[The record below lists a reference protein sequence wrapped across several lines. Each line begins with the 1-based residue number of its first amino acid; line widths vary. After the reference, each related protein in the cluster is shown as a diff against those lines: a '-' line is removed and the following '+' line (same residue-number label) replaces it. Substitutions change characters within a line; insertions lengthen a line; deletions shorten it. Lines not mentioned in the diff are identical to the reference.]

1 MHRLIKLLAV
11 GFCSLA
17 LAPAASAQETPVLKA
32 AVLKVGTVN
41 WELETIKQNSL
52 DTQNGFQL
60 EVMGMA
66 GNPATRIAFQGGE
79 ADIVVADWLWVARQ
93 RADGHD
99 YVFVPYSKSVGG
111 LMVPKDSQAKS
122 LNDLVGQ
129 KIGIAGG
136 PVDKSWLI
144 LRAYAEQEYGLDLAA
159 ETEQVFGAPP
169 LIFKSALSGE
179 TAGAINFW
187 HFAAK
192 MKAKGMRELI
202 SVSEA
207 AKALGLNPDTP
218 LLGYVFHGKMLKEQ
232 PDLVRG
238 FMAASRG
245 AKDVL
250 ANDPTAF
257 DKIRPMM
264 RAKSDADF
272 EALKAGFIAGI
283 PAPGPVNEEQ
293 AEQMLEVMGRLGGE
307 KLVGSATSLP
317 EGVFVVPEG

>member
-1 MHRLIKLLAV
+1 MHRFMKLV
-11 GFCSLA
+11 
-17 LAPAASAQETPVLKA
+17 AASLSFLTLGFAAHAEDVPVLKA

-41 WELETIKQNSL
+41 WELDTIRHLGL
-52 DTQNGFQL
+52 DKQNGFQL
-60 EVMGMA
+60 EVMGLA

-99 YVFVPYSKSVGG
+99 YVFVPYSKAVGG
-111 LMVPKDSQAKS
+111 LMVPKDSEAQS
-122 LNDLVGQ
+122 LKDLAGQ

-144 LRAYAEQEYGLDLAA
+144 LRAFAEQEYDMDLAA

-169 LIFKSALSGE
+169 LIFKNALAGE

-202 SVSEA
+202 SVSDA
-207 AKALGLNPDTP
+207 ARALGLDPETP
-218 LLGYVFHGKMLKEQ
+218 LLGYVFHGSMLKDR
-232 PDLVRG
+232 PNLVRG

-250 ANDPTAF
+250 ATDPKAF
-257 DKIRPMM
+257 DRIRPLM

-272 EALKAGFIAGI
+272 EALKTGFIAGI

-293 AEQMLEVMGRLGGE
+293 AQRMLEVMSRLGGE
-307 KLVGSATSLP
+307 KLVGSATTLP
-317 EGVFVVPEG
+317 EGVFVIPEG

>member
-1 MHRLIKLLAV
+1 MHRFMKLV
-11 GFCSLA
+11 
-17 LAPAASAQETPVLKA
+17 AASLSFLTLGFAAHAEDVPVLKA

-41 WELETIKQNSL
+41 WELDTIRHLGL
-52 DTQNGFQL
+52 DKQNGFQL
-60 EVMGMA
+60 EVMGLA

-99 YVFVPYSKSVGG
+99 YVFVPYSKAVGG
-111 LMVPKDSQAKS
+111 LMVPKDSEAQS
-122 LNDLVGQ
+122 LKDLAGQ

-144 LRAYAEQEYGLDLAA
+144 LRAFAEQEYDMDLAA

-169 LIFKSALSGE
+169 LIFKNALAGE

-207 AKALGLNPDTP
+207 ARALGLDPETP
-218 LLGYVFHGKMLKEQ
+218 LLGYVFHGSMLKDR

-250 ANDPTAF
+250 ATDPKAF
-257 DKIRPMM
+257 DRIRPLM

-272 EALKAGFIAGI
+272 EALKTGFIAGI

-293 AEQMLEVMGRLGGE
+293 AERMLEVMSRLGGE
-307 KLVGSATSLP
+307 KLVGSATTLP
-317 EGVFVVPEG
+317 EGVFVIPEG

>member
-1 MHRLIKLLAV
+1 MHRLIKLAAIGFSCLSFTV
-11 GFCSLA
+11 GAFA
-17 LAPAASAQETPVLKA
+17 DEKPVLKA

-41 WELETIKQNSL
+41 WELDTIKHNGL
-52 DTQNGFQL
+52 DTENGFQL
-60 EVMGMA
+60 EVTGLA
-66 GNPATRIAFQGGE
+66 GNPATRVAFQGGE

-93 RADGHD
+93 RAEGKD
-99 YVFVPYSKSVGG
+99 YVFVPYSKAVGG
-111 LMVPKDSQAKS
+111 LMVPKDSTAETLK
-122 LNDLVGQ
+122 DLAGQ
-129 KIGIAGG
+129 KVGIAGG

-144 LRAYAEQEYGLDLAA
+144 LQAYADQEYGIDLAA

-179 TAGAINFW
+179 TQGAINFW

-192 MKAKGMRELI
+192 MKASGMRELI

-207 AKALGLNPDTP
+207 AKALGLDPETP
-218 LLGYVFHGKMLKEQ
+218 LLGYVFHGDMLQNQ

-238 FMAASRG
+238 FMAASRR
-245 AKDVL
+245 AKEIF
-250 ANDPTAF
+250 AEDPSAF
-257 DKIRPMM
+257 DRIRPMM
-264 RAKSDADF
+264 RAKSDAQF

-293 AEQMLEVMGRLGGE
+293 AARMLEVMARLGGE
-307 KLVGSATSLP
+307 KLIGKATELP

>member
-1 MHRLIKLLAV
+1 MHRLAKLFAAGLA
-11 GFCSLA
+11 CLA
-17 LAPAASAQETPVLKA
+17 LSGQVHAGEKPVLKA

-41 WELETIKQNSL
+41 WELDTIKHNGL
-52 DTQNGFQL
+52 DTQNGFKL
-60 EVMGMA
+60 EVAGLA

-111 LMVPKDSQAKS
+111 LMVPEDSEAQT
-122 LNDLVGQ
+122 LEDLAGQ

-144 LRAYAEQEYGLDLAA
+144 LRAFAEQEYGIDLAA

-169 LIFKSALSGE
+169 LIFKNALSGE

-187 HFAAK
+187 HFGAK

-202 SVSEA
+202 SVSDA
-207 AKALGLNPDTP
+207 AKALGLNPETP
-218 LLGYVFHGKMLKEQ
+218 LLGYVFHGEMLKEQ

-245 AKDVL
+245 AKDIL
-250 ANDPTAF
+250 ANDPEAF
-257 DKIRPMM
+257 DRIRPLM

-272 EALKAGFIAGI
+272 EALKAGFVAGI
-283 PAPGPVNEEQ
+283 PAPGPVNEEE
-293 AEQMLEVMGRLGGE
+293 AERMLEVMARLGGE
-307 KLVGSATSLP
+307 KLVGSATTLP
-317 EGVFVVPEG
+317 EGVFVIPEG